1 MVLRSR
7 KRGFT
12 LVELLVVIAIIGI
25 LIALLLPAIQA
36 AREAARRAACI
47 NTLKQIGLALHNFHD
62 ARNKFPGSSSLPW
75 GKDNLLPT
83 ESWIAPP
90 GGAIPALASAPSYV
104 NPNVTPNV
112 TATRPQTGDGFSWL
126 TMILPFVEENNLY
139 QKLDVVNDTTTA
151 AAQRRTGPWDTTVPA
166 AGTNY
171 PNHPLVWQMPVSAF
185 RCASFNG
192 DDMTQ
197 ANPTKGVDIATDPYA
212 TVNSVPS
219 RAAITNYVA
228 LAASHRISL
237 YRYQKSLTN
246 KDTGGFHGG
255 KQHPNGVMSPG
266 STTSFRSIA
275 DGSSNTAMACETRE
289 ISLSAWFEGSTA
301 GVVGLVGIPSMIK
314 TPVVGA
320 NYGIPAAGTKTT
332 INYGDDQK
340 VDAAGA
346 VTLLYHK
353 AAEQP
358 LPPSGIAWVHGPS
371 SSHPGVVNHLLGDGS
386 VRSVSD
392 GLDAALYMHLI
403 TRAGGEPVND
413 FHNN

>member
-75 GKDNLLPT
+75 GKDILAKT
-83 ESWIAPP
+83 EYWQF
-90 GGAIPALASAPSYV
+90 PALGSAPSYV
-104 NPNVTPNV
+104 NPNVTPTV

-151 AAQRRTGPWDTTVPA
+151 VAQRRTGPWDPIVPA
-166 AGTNY
+166 ANTNY
-171 PNHPLVWQMPVSAF
+171 PNHPLVWKMPVSAY

-197 ANPTKGVDIATDPYA
+197 ANPTLGVDIAADPYA
-212 TVNSVPS
+212 ALGG
-219 RAAITNYVA
+219 AAITNYVA

-237 YRYQKSLTN
+237 WRYQKSLT
-246 KDTGGFHGG
+246 DPVLGGFHGG

-275 DGSSNTAMACETRE
+275 DGSSNTVIACETRE

-301 GVVGLVGIPSMIK
+301 GVVGLAGIPYFCK

-320 NYGIPAAGTKTT
+320 NYGIPDPSKTPPPKTT

-340 VDAAGA
+340 VDTAGK
-346 VTLLYHK
+346 VTLLYMK
-353 AAEQP
+353 ASE
-358 LPPSGIAWVHGPS
+358 LPPSGLTWVHGPS

>member
-62 ARNKFPGSSSLPW
+62 ARNKFPGSSNLPW
-75 GKDNLLPT
+75 GKENLAAAGY
-83 ESWIAPP
+83 WQF
-90 GGAIPALASAPSYV
+90 PALKSLPIYV
-104 NPNVTPNV
+104 NPDTGV
-112 TATRPQTGDGFSWL
+112 TATRPQVGNGFSWL

-151 AAQRRTGPWDTTVPA
+151 VVQHRAGPWDPIVPA

-171 PNHPLVWQMPVSAF
+171 PNHPLVWRMPVSAF

-197 ANPTKGVDIATDPYA
+197 ANPTAGVDILE
-212 TVNSVPS
+212 TVWTTKGYGDTTIGG
-219 RAAITNYVA
+219 AAVTNYVA
-228 LAASHRISL
+228 LAASHRLSL
-237 YRYQKSLTN
+237 WRYSKTLNDPVS
-246 KDTGGFHGG
+246 GGWHGG

-275 DGSSNTAMACETRE
+275 DGSSNTAIACETRE

-301 GVVGLVGIPSMIK
+301 GVVGLVGIPSMLK

-320 NYGIPAAGTKTT
+320 NYGIPGLATKTT

-340 VDAAGA
+340 VDATRE
-346 VTLLYHK
+346 VILLYLK
-353 AAEQP
+353 AT
-358 LPPSGIAWVHGPS
+358 
-371 SSHPGVVNHLLGDGS
+371 
-386 VRSVSD
+386 
-392 GLDAALYMHLI
+392 DAAARPRVGPWPQQQPSRRGQPPARRWQRPKRLG
-403 TRAGGEPVND
+403 RS
-413 FHNN
+413 